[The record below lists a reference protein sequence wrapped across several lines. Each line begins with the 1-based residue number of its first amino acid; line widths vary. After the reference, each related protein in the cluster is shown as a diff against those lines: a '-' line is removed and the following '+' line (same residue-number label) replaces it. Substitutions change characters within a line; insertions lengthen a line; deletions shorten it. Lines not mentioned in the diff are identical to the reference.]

1 MLKKIFHGLTFL
13 VMLGIGIAGAA
24 YLNKNKPTV
33 ERDESRL
40 TAKVVDVMPIKMQPF
55 RAHITA
61 YGNVAPALTL
71 EGKAQVSGKVTYVHP
86 ELKAGGSI
94 VAGTT
99 VVKIDPEDY
108 QVSLDQTRADL
119 SASEAQRE
127 QILQEQRNTQKALGL
142 AQRNLKIGEK
152 ELARLTSLLDRG
164 LIAASTVDDEA
175 QRTLQL
181 RQSLT
186 DLEGQLATYRSRL
199 NNADAQINRAKQQV
213 KGQKTTL
220 GRTEVNIPFD
230 ARINVANVEKGE
242 FVSVGNT
249 LFEASNIDG
258 VEIQA
263 ELPMQ
268 HMQRLVSAMHGA
280 RLNLAPE
287 NSVQLINDMHLN
299 AQVRW
304 VDGGNQAT
312 WEARVVRFAESV
324 DPIRRTLAVTVA
336 VDKPYEQVIA
346 GERPPLLKGMYV
358 AVDLYTPEYQA
369 LVIPRKALHEGRVYL
384 ANQANELE
392 VRALD
397 IHFKQGNLAIIRQGV
412 KEGERIIVND
422 LTPVIPAMPLDPRP
436 ISLMAINSEADQQN
450 EQHNLPTLRSV
461 ATHPA
466 SASSDKTNDPDPIN
480 DGKSNDKS
488 TDKAKAE
495 D

>member
-40 TAKVVDVMPIKMQPF
+40 TAKAVDVMPIKMQPF

-86 ELKAGGSI
+86 ELKSGGSI

-127 QILQEQRNTQKALGL
+127 QILQEQRNTQKALDL
-142 AQRNLKIGEK
+142 AQRNLNIGEK
-152 ELARLTSLLDRG
+152 ELARLTSLLERG

-175 QRTLQL
+175 QRALQL
-181 RQSLT
+181 RQSVT

-199 NNADAQINRAKQQV
+199 NNADAQIKRAKQQV

-220 GRTEVNIPFD
+220 GRTEINIPFD

-268 HMQRLVSAMHGA
+268 HMQRLVAAMHGA
-280 RLNLAPE
+280 SLNLAPE
-287 NSVQLINDMHLN
+287 NSAQLINDMHLK

-304 VDGGNQAT
+304 VDGGKQAT

-336 VDKPYEQVIA
+336 VDKPYDHVIA

-369 LVIPRKALHEGRVYL
+369 MVIPRKALHEGRVYL

-392 VRALD
+392 VRQLD
-397 IHFKQGNLAIIRQGV
+397 IHFKQGNLAIIRQGL

-422 LTPVIPAMPLDPRP
+422 LIPVIPAMPLDPRP
-436 ISLMAINSEADQQN
+436 IPVIAVNSEADQQT

-461 ATHPA
+461 QDNPTDSS
-466 SASSDKTNDPDPIN
+466 SAND
-480 DGKSNDKS
+480 DKS
-488 TDKAKAE
+488 TNNDKAE